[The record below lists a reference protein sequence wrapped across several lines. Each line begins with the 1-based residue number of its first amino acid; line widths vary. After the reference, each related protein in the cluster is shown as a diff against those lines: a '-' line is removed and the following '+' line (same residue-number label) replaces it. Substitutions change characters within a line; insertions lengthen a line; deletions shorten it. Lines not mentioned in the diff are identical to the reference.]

1 PCGPAYAATDAS
13 RAAQKEHLAR
23 LRAVERYPGS
33 TPFTSPDNLAKRI
46 ALGTILDLLAK
57 ARAEAP
63 PRQPH
68 NLPFGSLGALFK
80 GREKFL
86 EQLHDSVLKTKD
98 GHAAAVV
105 GKALHGLGGIG
116 KTRLA
121 IEYAWK
127 YAEEYSALLFVQAE
141 TPERL
146 ETGLAALAFVLDLPE
161 KDAREDAEKIKAVH
175 DWLNAHAG
183 WLTILDNVDNE
194 KAAASAEE
202 LVAGLNGGH
211 VL

>member
-1 PCGPAYAATDAS
+1 PLGEALDKRLPISYTQWEAWLALYHGKVLLIAQADKDAPRGPAYAATDAS

-46 ALGTILDLLAK
+46 PLGTTPDLLAK

-121 IEYAWK
+121 IEYAWE
-127 YAEEYSALLFVQAE
+127 YAEEDFALLFVQSG
-141 TPERL
+141 TPGR
-146 ETGLAALAFVLDLPE
+146 V
-161 KDAREDAEKIKAVH
+161 V
-175 DWLNAHAG
+175 
-183 WLTILDNVDNE
+183 
-194 KAAASAEE
+194 
-202 LVAGLNGGH
+202 
-211 VL
+211 